1 MANYCFL
8 IRHVLELLRNKD
20 LRTRET
26 TTLEKFFGIDYDQE
40 IFNDIGIYGHV
51 NEIPSEKPKLREFSS
66 STEFSTLP
74 TVCLARIFENVD
86 NDGYSGLFSCLLVC
100 RAWCR
105 IVVPIL

>member
-20 LRTRET
+20 LRTSSK

-51 NEIPSEKPKLREFSS
+51 NEIPSEKPKLREFSLDINS
-66 STEFSTLP
+66 STEFSSLP
-74 TVCLARIFENVD
+74 TECLARIFENVE
-86 NDGYSGLFSCLLVC
+86 NVGYPGLFSCLLVC
-100 RAWCR
+100 RA
-105 IVVPIL
+105 